1 MSRPR
6 PQDNWDAMVKL
17 YLDEIGTY
25 DLLDAEG
32 EVELA
37 KLIEEGEDA
46 RQALGR
52 ARSGA
57 RRAELEEILLVGEDA
72 KAAFIQ
78 ANLRLVVSIAKRYT
92 ASGLPF
98 LDLIQEGNL
107 GLIRAVEKFDWKK
120 GFKFSTYA
128 TWWIRQAINRAIAD
142 KARTIRAPVHM
153 TDAIGRIQKAESY
166 IFARLG
172 RTPTVDELVE
182 ETGIDRRKVMQ
193 AMKVAP
199 EPISIF
205 DPVGEDGATVG
216 DFIEDHESLSPFEFA
231 AANQRRTVLGQL
243 LSNLN
248 EREQRVLTLR
258 FGLQDGI
265 PRTLDQVGQEF
276 RLTRERIRQIE
287 GKAMAK
293 LRHPA
298 NPGEVQGFVSLKG

>member
-1 MSRPR
+1 MARPR
-6 PQDNWDAMVKL
+6 FQDGWDPMVKQ
-17 YLDEIGTY
+17 YLDEIGAFE
-25 DLLDAEG
+25 LLDGPG

-37 KLIEEGEDA
+37 KLIEEGEAA
-46 RQALGR
+46 RQSLVR

-57 RRAELEEILLVGEDA
+57 RRAELEEKVSAGEDA
-72 KAAFIQ
+72 KAKFIQ

-98 LDLIQEGNL
+98 LDLIQDGNL
-107 GLIRAVEKFDWKK
+107 GLIRAVEKFDWSK

-142 KARTIRAPVHM
+142 KGRTIRAPVHM
-153 TDAIGRIQKAESY
+153 TDTISRMQRAEANVFS
-166 IFARLG
+166 RLG
-172 RTPTVDELVE
+172 RNATIEELME
-182 ETGIDRRKVMQ
+182 ETGIDRRKIEK
-193 AMKVAP
+193 AIKVAP

-205 DPVGEDGATVG
+205 DPVGDDGATVG
-216 DFIEDHESLSPFEFA
+216 DFIEDHEALSPFEFA
-231 AANQRRTVLGQL
+231 AGNQRKRVLGQL

-248 EREQRVLTLR
+248 EREQRVLSLR
-258 FGLQDGI
+258 FGLDDGI

-298 NPGEVQGFVSLKG
+298 NPGEMKALVSLKD

>member
-1 MSRPR
+1 MARGRPN
-6 PQDNWDAMVKL
+6 DNWDAMVKL

-25 DLLDAEG
+25 DLLEAED

-46 RQALGR
+46 RQALTR

-57 RRAELEEILLVGEDA
+57 RRVELEETLLAGEDA
-72 KAAFIQ
+72 KARFIQ

-107 GLIRAVEKFDWKK
+107 GLIRAVEKFDWTK

-153 TDAIGRIQKAESY
+153 TDTIGRIQKAETY

-172 RTPTVDELVE
+172 RTPTVEELVE
-182 ETGIDRRKVMQ
+182 ETGIDEKKVRK
-193 AMKVAP
+193 ALAVAP

-216 DFIEDHESLSPFEFA
+216 DFIQDHESLSPFEFA
-231 AANQRRTVLGQL
+231 AANHRKKVLGEL
-243 LSNLN
+243 LSFLN

-293 LRHPA
+293 MRHPA

>member
-1 MSRPR
+1 MARGRPN
-6 PQDNWDAMVKL
+6 DNWDAMVKL

-25 DLLDAEG
+25 ALLEAED

-46 RQALGR
+46 RQALTR

-57 RRAELEEILLVGEDA
+57 RRAELEETLLAGEDA
-72 KAAFIQ
+72 KARFIQ

-107 GLIRAVEKFDWKK
+107 GLIRAVEKFDWTK

-153 TDAIGRIQKAESY
+153 TDTIGRLQKAETY

-172 RTPTVDELVE
+172 RTPTVEELVE
-182 ETGIDRRKVMQ
+182 ETGIDEKKVRKALQ
-193 AMKVAP
+193 VAP

-216 DFIEDHESLSPFEFA
+216 DFIQDHESLSPFEFA
-231 AANQRRTVLGQL
+231 AANHRKKVLGEL
-243 LSNLN
+243 LSFLN
-248 EREQRVLTLR
+248 EREQKVLTLR

-293 LRHPA
+293 MRHPA